1 MNQDELN
8 QFLCIAFPKI
18 DDFGSVYNVS
28 PEGTVTFRVIPTLHH
43 IRPGGTVSGPTM
55 MTMVDTAS
63 WCALLHKI
71 GPQALA
77 VTTNLN
83 INFLRKPSADQP
95 LDAIASLLKLG
106 KRLAVCEVQIKQG
119 NILVA
124 HSTCT
129 YSIPPQSLSVQ
140 S

>member
-1 MNQDELN
+1 MDSKALNEL
-8 QFLCIAFPKI
+8 LYTAFPNVG
-18 DDFGSVYNVS
+18 DFGQVTSVS
-28 PEGTVTFRVIPTLHH
+28 SEGDVTFRLIPQTGH

-55 MTMVDTAS
+55 MTMVDTAA

-83 INFLRKPSADQP
+83 INFLRKPSADEP

-106 KRLAVCEVQIKQG
+106 KRLAICEVRIEQG
-119 NILVA
+119 QTLVA

-129 YSIPPQSLSVQ
+129 YSIPPNTPQ
-140 S
+140 